1 MPPRLIGP
9 KRQSGTFYKK
19 RPKKINKV
27 AASSVRKIAKSVL
40 SRMTETKSVMKV
52 LESNIPHNSAIT
64 GADLI
69 PVLPALNQGT
79 DDYERIGDQIRP
91 TGLVVKGLIAS
102 NRTYV
107 NTNQVLLVR
116 VVIISPKASSSAGVT
131 VPLLNSYAAELLQ
144 PNLSTGTQVAPFNGN
159 QVELQY
165 PINRDSFH
173 VHFDKTFRI
182 APSKADAAMEENPAE
197 YRTFTKSIKLPAKL
211 TYDTGVNFPNNFC
224 PIYGLGY
231 AYADGTG
238 PDTLATTKIISNV
251 TARLTFKDS

>member
-1 MPPRLIGP
+1 MPARLIGP
-9 KRQSGTFYKK
+9 RRKAGTFYKK
-19 RPKKINKV
+19 RPVKMNKV
-27 AASSVRKIAKSVL
+27 AATSVRKIAKSVL
-40 SRMTETKSVMKV
+40 SRMTETKMVTKV
-52 LESNIPHNSAIT
+52 LETNIPHNSAIT

-69 PVLPALNQGT
+69 PVLPSLNQGT
-79 DDYERIGDQIRP
+79 DDYERVGDQIRP
-91 TGLVVKGLIAS
+91 TRLVVRGLIAA
-102 NRTYV
+102 NRTYT

-116 VVIISPKASSSAGVT
+116 VVIVSPKASSSAGVT

-144 PNLSTGTQVAPFNGN
+144 PNLMTGTQVVPFNGN

-165 PINRDSFH
+165 PVNRDAFV
-173 VHFDKTFRI
+173 VHMDKTFRI
-182 APSKADAAMEENPAE
+182 APTRADTSIEQNPDE

-251 TARLTFKDS
+251 TARLSFKDA